1 MTHYQTLGI
10 GPTATPAEIKA
21 AWHHARTTL
30 HPDRPRGNAEAFR
43 RAADAHEILA
53 DPVKRSQYDRQ
64 LAAPVPDGDQI
75 AEEVIRETAPQAAEQ
90 FKHMRDAAQGGRYGD
105 LALSTLGLG
114 LVILGGVERAKQR
127 RKP

>member
-1 MTHYQTLGI
+1 MIEPSINSL
-10 GPTATPAEIKA
+10 ANR
-21 AWHHARTTL
+21 ARTTL

-43 RAADAHEILA
+43 RAADAHEVLA
-53 DPVKRSQYDRQ
+53 DPVMRSQYDRQ
-64 LAAPVPDGDQI
+64 LAEPVPGGDRI
-75 AEEVIRETAPQAAEQ
+75 AEEVIRETAPRAAEQ

-105 LALSTLGLG
+105 LALSTIGLG